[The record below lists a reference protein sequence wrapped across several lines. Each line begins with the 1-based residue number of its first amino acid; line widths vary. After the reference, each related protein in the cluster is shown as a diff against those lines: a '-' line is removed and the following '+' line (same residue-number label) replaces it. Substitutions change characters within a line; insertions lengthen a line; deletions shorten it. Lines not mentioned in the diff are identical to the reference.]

1 MKESD
6 EIRLS
11 KNEYNDDAQAVQQS
25 ELLPIYEGMSFS
37 GDIQPLEDISEPEEI
52 VADFDGKRADG
63 RGTEK
68 KSSLKKKRITGK
80 TVSNIKPLIA
90 SIALIVIVIGG
101 LTGAYFGIKR
111 ADVNNSPVSTVF
123 RTSGKATT
131 VRLKNGTDYEIGEAQ
146 EVSVSLDGMYI
157 WFSRNTSSATGKY
170 DLRVI
175 DVSSKKSLQKQGKFI
190 EKGIDEGWKTTKDGR
205 FVCYGVTRSNFTSC
219 YMYSTQ
225 TERAEN
231 VADSVEEF
239 FAPSIGNVMYFTRR
253 SGSVYSLH
261 RAKYGEKSENVASGI
276 QYVRFVSDRD
286 NFEVVYTQAT
296 GKGKEVN
303 VYCVTGLETP
313 VTVCKDVSEV
323 YLDDYVYGG
332 NLYYFTKNQSNVN
345 WQDFIEDEDSES
357 DKKLTRPVEGDYM
370 VEKGFIFKRYV
381 LDTTKYNAAVRR
393 YEQKELRDRIREELN
408 KIDLGLAVKEEYTCF
423 AYSDSVSRKLA
434 SGVTLENIISF
445 AKTGDPRIIFQKSV
459 IGVGSNITMDSLTEV
474 AEKSSVEKAMDYV
487 RNAVRS
493 SYEVSDTC
501 CYSRFDGSNITEY
514 EIKDFDLDKTE
525 FLFADNGTVYGVSD
539 GELYYSNAAES
550 EMSKRKLID
559 SDISDYAVNGETVY
573 FEKTESGDER
583 RLFSFTPDKSKKEIC
598 GNIYSYFAVN
608 NRFVIVLT
616 RQSGTDDLMSV
627 GVYDGERYASV
638 DSNLNLNNFV
648 YNGTS
653 FAYVKNFKSGSGELY
668 IYSPNGGAVKCGDAI
683 TEVLYVS

>member
-6 EIRLS
+6 NIRLS
-11 KNEYNDDAQAVQQS
+11 KNEYNNDAQAVQQS

-111 ADVNNSPVSTVF
+111 ADVNDSPVSTVF

-131 VRLKNGTDYEIGEAQ
+131 VRLKDGTDYEIGEAQ

-332 NLYYFTKNQSNVN
+332 NLYYFTKNQ
-345 WQDFIEDEDSES
+345 
-357 DKKLTRPVEGDYM
+357 KLTRPVEGDYM

-501 CYSRFDGSNITEY
+501 FYSRFDGSNITEY

-583 RLFSFTPDKSKKEIC
+583 RLFSFTPDKSRKEIC

>member
-11 KNEYNDDAQAVQQS
+11 KNECNDDAQAVQRS

-37 GDIQPLEDISEPEEI
+37 GDIQPLADIGRPEEI
-52 VADFDGKRADG
+52 VADFDGKRTDG

-68 KSSLKKKRITGK
+68 KITSKKKRITAK
-80 TVSNIKPLIA
+80 TVSNIKSLIA
-90 SIALIVIVIGG
+90 SIVLIVTVVGG
-101 LTGAYFGIKR
+101 MLGTYFGIKR
-111 ADVNNSPVSTVF
+111 ADVNDSPVSTVF
-123 RTSGKATT
+123 RTSGRDTT
-131 VRLKNGTDYEIGEAQ
+131 VRLKDGTDYEIGEAR
-146 EVSVSLDGMYI
+146 EVTVSLDGMYI
-157 WFSRNTSSATGKY
+157 WYSRSTSSATGKY
-170 DLRVI
+170 DLRMI

-205 FVCYGVTRSNFTSC
+205 FACYGVTRSNLTKC

-239 FAPSIGNVMYFTRR
+239 FAPSTGNVMYFTRR
-253 SGSVYSLH
+253 SGNIYSLH

-276 QYVRFVSDRD
+276 QHVKFVSNRD
-286 NFEVVYTQAT
+286 SFEVVYTQAT
-296 GKGKEVN
+296 GKDKEMN
-303 VYCVTGLETP
+303 IYCVTGLETP

-323 YLDDYVYGG
+323 YLDDYVCGG

-393 YEQKELRDRIREELN
+393 YEKKELRDRIREELN
-408 KIDLGLAVKEEYTCF
+408 KIDLGLTVKEEYTCF

-445 AKTGDPRIIFQKSV
+445 AKTGDPRIIFRKSV

-474 AEKSSVEKAMDYV
+474 AEESSVEKAMDYV

-493 SYEVSDTC
+493 SYEVSDSC
-501 CYSRFDGSNITEY
+501 FCSRFDGSSINEY

-539 GELYYSNAAES
+539 GDLYYSDVAES

-559 SDISDYAVNGETVY
+559 SDISDYTVNGETVY

-583 RLFSFTPDKSKKEIC
+583 RLYSFTPDKGRKEIC

-608 NRFVIVLT
+608 NKFVIVLT
-616 RQSGTDDLMSV
+616 RQNGTDDLMGV
-627 GVYDGERYASV
+627 GVYDGERYAEI